1 MEDAIGHLEFLD
13 DMDAVFLC
21 GIHSA
26 ERNIILKYCT
36 FRGIKLFMIP
46 QIADVMMRGSEQIH
60 MLYLPIL
67 KNQRYKPSAEYII
80 MKRAMDIVMSGL
92 ALVILSPVFLITTI
106 AVKSDGGPAFY
117 RQKRL
122 TKDGKVFEILKFRS
136 MCVDAEKYSGA
147 VLSAGENDPRI
158 TKVGRMIRA
167 CRIDGS
173 VIIRQ
178 TRKSLESSKV
188 LPVLSD
194 LIFPSSNVF
203 LTPNQGFAAT

>member
-1 MEDAIGHLEFLD
+1 
-13 DMDAVFLC
+13 
-21 GIHSA
+21 
-26 ERNIILKYCT
+26 
-36 FRGIKLFMIP
+36 
-46 QIADVMMRGSEQIH
+46 

-67 KNQRYKPSAEYII
+67 KNQRHKPSAEYAII
-80 MKRAMDIVMSGL
+80 KRAMDIVMSGFAL
-92 ALVILSPVFLITTI
+92 AILSPVFLVTTI